1 MTQFASPVLHS
12 LLDTD
17 AYKLHMQQAV
27 FHHYYDV
34 HVAAEFRCRGDDLL
48 GIYADAIREQV
59 QAMQHLRLQD
69 DEYQWLSALPFF
81 KADYLNWL
89 REFRFNPEQV
99 TVSNDNGKL
108 DIRLSGPWREVI
120 LWEVPLLAVISEMVH
135 RYRSPQADVAQALDT
150 LESKLVDFSALTAGL
165 DMSRFHLM
173 DFGTRRRFSREVQ
186 ETIVKRLQQES
197 WFVGT
202 SNYDLARR
210 LSLTPMGTQAHE
222 WFQAHQQISPDLANS
237 QRAALAAWLEEYPDQ
252 LGIALTDCITMDA
265 FLRDFGPEFATRYQG
280 LRHDSG
286 DPVEWGEKAIAHY
299 QKLVEI
305 VHSYD
310 CRICAQLHQS
320 DSNMLAMLKYVP
332 GVLTKKISMEEL
344 RPLLNAEVAP
354 YISKL
359 STRKIHKIINGFG
372 EAAVLAVKAGFDMVQ
387 VHGDRMCGSFSS
399 TIFNHRT
406 DEYGG
411 SAENRARFAV
421 EAVKAIRSRLPE
433 IPIDYKLAVRQE
445 DPHYGNAGVVESELG
460 IFVPLLTDAGVTSF
474 HVTLANHSSL
484 EDTIPPAKHPYFKEQ
499 GCFLKFCD
507 EVRQYTDKPITGVG
521 GLNQPDFVEQQLASG
536 RITCAAMSRQLLA
549 DPEWPNKVASGQ
561 IKEIHRCVRCNKK
574 CLGGLQQHQ
583 GTHCIYEKV

>member
-165 DMSRFHLM
+165 DISRFHLM

-186 ETIVKRLQQES
+186 EAIVKRLQQES

-265 FLRDFGPEFATRYQG
+265 FLRDFGVEFASRYHG

-299 QKLVEI
+299 EKLGIDPQSKTLVFSDNLDLRKAVELYRHFSSRVQLSFGIGTRLTCDIPQVKPLNIVIKLVECNGKP
-305 VHSYD
+305 V
-310 CRICAQLHQS
+310 AKLS
-320 DSNMLAMLKYVP
+320 DSP
-332 GVLTKKISMEEL
+332 G
-344 RPLLNAEVAP
+344 
-354 YISKL
+354 
-359 STRKIHKIINGFG
+359 
-372 EAAVLAVKAGFDMVQ
+372 
-387 VHGDRMCGSFSS
+387 
-399 TIFNHRT
+399 
-406 DEYGG
+406 
-411 SAENRARFAV
+411 
-421 EAVKAIRSRLPE
+421 KAICHDKAFVRALRKAFDLPH
-433 IPIDYKLAVRQE
+433 IK
-445 DPHYGNAGVVESELG
+445 
-460 IFVPLLTDAGVTSF
+460 
-474 HVTLANHSSL
+474 
-484 EDTIPPAKHPYFKEQ
+484 K
-499 GCFLKFCD
+499 
-507 EVRQYTDKPITGVG
+507 
-521 GLNQPDFVEQQLASG
+521 AS
-536 RITCAAMSRQLLA
+536 
-549 DPEWPNKVASGQ
+549 
-561 IKEIHRCVRCNKK
+561 
-574 CLGGLQQHQ
+574 
-583 GTHCIYEKV
+583 